1 VCYFK
6 KGLLALNKALLK
18 NPFLTAK
25 KLKQNLGL
33 IASKST
39 ICGWVRRLGWRK
51 INTKYCQIVSPVNR
65 CKRFIFACV
74 AKTYNDKFENSIAVD
89 ECTVEL
95 RQCKAKNWTKDNR
108 LLRAA
113 GNKVGKPKHNIKIHL
128 FGGIS
133 RLGLTPL
140 RIFTG
145 KMNNVDVQDC
155 FRDCLIPFGS
165 EKFPFGYRLQMDNDP
180 KHKSN
185 STKQFI
191 LLNGINHFE
200 TPPQSPVSNYSTSI
214 DKDKFKKYKPVYF
227 IFKTGLNADRN
238 GLE

>member
-1 VCYFK
+1 
-6 KGLLALNKALLK
+6 LLK
-18 NPFLTAK
+18 NRFLTAK

-51 INTKYCQIVSPVNR
+51 INTKYCQILSPVNR

-95 RQCKAKNWTKDNR
+95 RQCTAKNWTKDNR

-113 GNKVGKPKHNIKIHL
+113 GNYEGKPKHNIKIHL

-140 RIFTG
+140 RMFTG
-145 KMNNVDVQDC
+145 KMNSIDVQYC

-180 KHKSN
+180 KYKSY
-185 STKQFI
+185 SPKQFI
-191 LLNGINHFE
+191 IVNI
-200 TPPQSPVSNYSTSI
+200 
-214 DKDKFKKYKPVYF
+214 KKILIQPIELYLF
-227 IFKTGLNADRN
+227 I
-238 GLE
+238 